1 MLVTDGKGTPLG
13 LHVDSASPA
22 EVTLLEATLADVRV
36 PRGGPGHPRTKPE
49 RLIADRAYDSAA
61 LREELAARDI
71 QLIVPRR
78 KGRKTRPQQDQ
89 RPLRRYRRRWI
100 IERSFAWL
108 GRFRRL
114 VVRYERYAMM
124 YLAFLHVACIIVA
137 LRRL

>member
-13 LHVDSASPA
+13 LHVDSASPG
-22 EVTLLEATLADVRV
+22 ETTLLETVLADVRV
-36 PRGGPGHPRTKPE
+36 PRPSAGHPRTKPE
-49 RLIADRAYDSAA
+49 RLIADRGYDSDA
-61 LREELAARDI
+61 LRGRLAKRGI
-71 QLIVPRR
+71 PLIAPHRKSRRRPR
-78 KGRKTRPQQDQ
+78 QDG

-114 VVRYERYAMM
+114 VVRYEYYAVM
-124 YLAFLHVACIIVA
+124 YLAFLHVACLIIT